1 MLRFAEELLL
11 LLLKEDAGDLAFVP
25 ERSLHCALAGA
36 VLMDLALENRIDT
49 DLEQLM
55 VVDRTPVGDDLL
67 DPVLARIS
75 ADPKPRNA
83 EHWVRRVAKNG
94 EQIRGVAL
102 RRLVQA
108 GVLRSAEDGEI
119 VPSPTVARAGRYPIV
134 EDKAEQEVR
143 LRVMGVLFSNDVP
156 SPRDVVVICLADAC
170 GAFERILSK
179 AELEDV
185 RDRIDLVKR
194 LDLIG
199 QAVTRAV
206 RDSGRV
212 AAPPAPPP
220 ATRFPR
226 VKGAPLIGSA
236 RAAAKDIRGL
246 LTEQYLK
253 LGPVFEVQL
262 LRRMTLVL
270 AGAEANEF
278 AHRKGHVHF
287 TTRLA
292 FRGFADGLGASRVLM
307 GMEGKDHVAMR
318 KAFAPPLSRG
328 RYHEFLGLAGE
339 VVRRH
344 VAAWP
349 EGRPVQPLR
358 ALQSIIADQMGEI
371 LAGESASDYLDDLV
385 TFLETLLVTR
395 LTKQLPMFLFARKFK
410 KARAR
415 VDELARKTLAA
426 HRPGG
431 PHHDSGDLVSDM
443 IDLNRFDPQLM
454 PETDMKMAAIVPY
467 VVGIETVANACA
479 FALYAVMKHPGLK
492 ERVVAEA
499 DELFAGT
506 PTAEGLKRMDATHRV
521 LLESLRVHPV
531 APVVFRDVANS
542 FDFAGHRVPA
552 GKTVYLATT
561 VTHGLPEF
569 FPDPDRF
576 DIDRYLP
583 DRAEHRQTY
592 AYVPFGVGMHRCLGG
607 GFAEAQIMLTVAAVV
622 HAAELELRP
631 RNYEMEMSNVPT
643 PRPRKSFRVQK
654 MRMRS

>member
-25 ERSLHCALAGA
+25 ESDLHHALAGA
-36 VLMDLALENRIDT
+36 VLMDLALENRVDT
-49 DLEQLM
+49 DLERLM
-55 VVDRTPVGDDLL
+55 VADQTPVGDDLL
-67 DPVLARIS
+67 DPVLARIA
-75 ADPKPRNA
+75 ADPKPRDA
-83 EHWVRRVAKNG
+83 EHWVRQVAKDG
-94 EQIRGVAL
+94 ERIRAAAL
-102 RRLVQA
+102 QRLVEA
-108 GVLRSAEDGEI
+108 GILRSAEDGEI
-119 VPSPTVARAGRYPIV
+119 VPSPTVARARRYPV
-134 EDKAEQEVR
+134 VDGKAEQEVR
-143 LRVMGVLFSNDVP
+143 LRIMGVLFSDDVP

-170 GAFERILSK
+170 GAFERLLSK

-185 RDRIDLVKR
+185 QDRIDLVKR

-206 RDSGRV
+206 RDSGEERG
-212 AAPPAPPP
+212 PPAPPP
-220 ATRFPR
+220 VTQLPQ

-236 RAAAKDIRGL
+236 RAAAKDVRGF

-253 LGPVFEVQL
+253 RGPVFEIQL
-262 LRRMTLVL
+262 LRRKTLVL
-270 AGAEANEF
+270 AGAEANKF
-278 AHRKGHVHF
+278 AHRKGHLHF

-292 FRGFADGLGASRVLM
+292 YRGFADGLGASRVLM

-318 KAFAPPLSRG
+318 KALAPPLSRG
-328 RYHEFLGLAGE
+328 RYHQFLALASE
-339 VVRRH
+339 VARRH

-349 EGRPVQPLR
+349 EGRPVQPLH

-371 LAGESASDYLDDLV
+371 LAGEPASDYLDDLV
-385 TFLETLLVTR
+385 AFLETLLVTR

-415 VDELARKTLAA
+415 VEELARKTLAS
-426 HRPGG
+426 HQPGG
-431 PHHDSGDLVSDM
+431 PHHDSGDLISDM
-443 IDLNRFDPQLM
+443 IDLNRRDPQLM
-454 PETDMKMAAIVPY
+454 PETDMNMAAIIPY

-479 FALYAVMKHPGLK
+479 FALYAIMKHPGLK

-499 DELFAGT
+499 DELFAGA
-506 PTAEGLKRMDATHRV
+506 PTTEGLKGMDVMHRV
-521 LLESLRVHPV
+521 LLESLRTHPV

-542 FDFAGHRVPA
+542 FDFEGYRVPA
-552 GKTVYLATT
+552 GKPVYVATT

-592 AYVPFGVGMHRCLGG
+592 AYVPFGLGMHRCLGG